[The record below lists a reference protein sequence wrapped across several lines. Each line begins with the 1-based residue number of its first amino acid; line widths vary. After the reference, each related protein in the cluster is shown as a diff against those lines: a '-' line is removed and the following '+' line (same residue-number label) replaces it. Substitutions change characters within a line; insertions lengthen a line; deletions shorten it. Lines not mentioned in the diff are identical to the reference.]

1 MTVENDLLERIKESI
16 LTYQDELC
24 EALTYQALT
33 EKIEPLNIAEV
44 LNEAIKRIGDEFGRG
59 DIFLPELVMAA
70 EAVKK
75 GQAAIEKELKKT
87 DRDRKYL
94 GRFMIGTVAE
104 DIHDM
109 GKNIVAALFEAS
121 GFEVI
126 NLGVEIPTAQ
136 FVKEVRRH
144 TPDILGLSALLTT
157 TTYRQKEV
165 IEALKAEGLRD
176 KLKVIVGGSPVT
188 REFAQSIGADG
199 YGANAA
205 EGVKVAKKLLA
216 PNLSTQLRS

>member
-1 MTVENDLLERIKESI
+1 MNTENESLKRIKESV
-16 LTYQDELC
+16 LMYQDDLC
-24 EALTYQALT
+24 EELTYQALT
-33 EKIEPLNIAEV
+33 EKIEPIRIAEA
-44 LNEAIKRIGDEFGRG
+44 LNEAIKKIGDDFGRG

-75 GQAAIEKELKKT
+75 GQAIVEDELKKT
-87 DRDRKYL
+87 NQARKTL

-104 DIHDM
+104 DIHDI

-126 NLGVEIPTAQ
+126 NLGVETPTRL
-136 FVKEVRRH
+136 FVEEVRKH
-144 TPDILGLSALLTT
+144 APDILGLSALLTT
-157 TTYRQKEV
+157 TIYRQKEV
-165 IEALKAEGLRD
+165 IEALKKEGLRD

-188 REFAQSIGADG
+188 REFAESIGADG

-205 EGVKVAKKLLA
+205 EGVNVAKRLVGVV
-216 PNLSTQLRS
+216 